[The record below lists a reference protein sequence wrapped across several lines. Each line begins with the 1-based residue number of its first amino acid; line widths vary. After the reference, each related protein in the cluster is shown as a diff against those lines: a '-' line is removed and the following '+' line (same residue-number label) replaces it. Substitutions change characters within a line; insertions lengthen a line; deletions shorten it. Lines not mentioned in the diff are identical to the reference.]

1 MKGEK
6 ETPMLEKSEGDTIQ
20 KLFRGRIQNVWGEG
34 HGGEARL
41 SKGGGRGITTHMYR
55 VIIEVELAIY
65 SR

>member
-6 ETPMLEKSEGDTIQ
+6 ETAMLEKSEGDTIQ

-41 SKGGGRGITTHMYR
+41 SRGGGRGITS
-55 VIIEVELAIY
+55 LAHG
-65 SR
+65 SSSAGPTTL